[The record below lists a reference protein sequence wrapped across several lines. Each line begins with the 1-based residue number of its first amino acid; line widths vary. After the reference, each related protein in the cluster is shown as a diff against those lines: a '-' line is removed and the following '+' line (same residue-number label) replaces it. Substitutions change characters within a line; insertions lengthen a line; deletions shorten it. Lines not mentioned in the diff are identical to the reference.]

1 MCGRAAACSQACLA
15 SLSAGLSHWGRGV
28 WKLTSSHQHHWAQGP
43 TGREGSSNSAPYP
56 RDHNHA
62 EKVFNL
68 HTPLQVAHFVNLVG
82 YLLWPVGFFWGEH
95 HIIYFF
101 LVCTILAVVV
111 MAMLFCMTRWV
122 VMWDTD
128 APSFFFFFFALRFK
142 AALQQ
147 SSIVLSSQVK
157 GTGLKAE
164 GEAAKMSR
172 YPDFYSQGSISK
184 KAGY

>member
-1 MCGRAAACSQACLA
+1 MASGFLLRRASHYLFFSGLHHTGGGRHGNAVLHDKMGSHVGPRCS
-15 SLSAGLSHWGRGV
+15 
-28 WKLTSSHQHHWAQGP
+28 
-43 TGREGSSNSAPYP
+43 
-56 RDHNHA
+56 
-62 EKVFNL
+62 
-68 HTPLQVAHFVNLVG
+68 
-82 YLLWPVGFFWGEH
+82 
-95 HIIYFF
+95 II
-101 LVCTILAVVV
+101 
-111 MAMLFCMTRWV
+111 
-122 VMWDTD
+122 
-128 APSFFFFFFALRFK
+128 FFFFFALRFK

>member
-1 MCGRAAACSQACLA
+1 
-15 SLSAGLSHWGRGV
+15 
-28 WKLTSSHQHHWAQGP
+28 
-43 TGREGSSNSAPYP
+43 
-56 RDHNHA
+56 
-62 EKVFNL
+62 
-68 HTPLQVAHFVNLVG
+68 
-82 YLLWPVGFFWGEH
+82 
-95 HIIYFF
+95 
-101 LVCTILAVVV
+101 